1 MLLFN
6 AQIFHYKHIWC
17 LPFCMHAFNILR
29 NTLELAEAQNWQREP
44 NTYRSVNVP
53 SEKAFGN
60 TGHVR
65 CVCIHDECVRAW
77 VRNIFITVRRL
88 CTVAVIELD
97 HFHSFLFSSH
107 FITYTSFEFQK
118 RTHCQRMSEWVR
130 STTTH
135 YVAPFGS
142 VSEMV
147 NELAIVHSFRHP
159 LWAAENTYI
168 DRSVEALAASHFLC
182 LFLSLSVYLRVC
194 VSQNIQTHL
203 ILDLTSHPRTHTPKP
218 FILIKQTNLTHTQFT
233 HENRTIVAKRKKSP
247 NATSVFPLVDSF
259 FPIASIQLSY
269 NSFWLLHSMKIVCM
283 KRGTH
288 KRTSHL
294 SLSASLSVLSAHISM
309 TVKVTRRVHL

>member
-6 AQIFHYKHIWC
+6 AQIFYYKHIWC

-142 VSEMV
+142 VSKMV
-147 NELAIVHSFRHP
+147 NELAIAHSFRHP

-218 FILIKQTNLTHTQFT
+218 FTLIKQTNSTHTQFT

-269 NSFWLLHSMKIVCM
+269 HSFWLLHSMKIVCI
-283 KRGTH
+283 
-288 KRTSHL
+288 SL

>member
-97 HFHSFLFSSH
+97 HFHSYLFSSH
-107 FITYTSFEFQK
+107 FITYTNSRISK
-118 RTHCQRMSEWVR
+118 THSLTANEWMSALYNHSLR
-130 STTTH
+130 STVRICEWNGKWTGNCSFISTSTLSSWK
-135 YVAPFGS
+135 YLFWPKRWS
-142 VSEMV
+142 SRCVS
-147 NELAIVHSFRHP
+147 
-159 LWAAENTYI
+159 
-168 DRSVEALAASHFLC
+168 
-182 LFLSLSVYLRVC
+182 LSLSLSFSECVLACVRVTKHT
-194 VSQNIQTHL
+194 NTFN
-203 ILDLTSHPRTHTPKP
+203 PRFDIASAHTHTEAIYTNKANKFNSYSIHARKP
-218 FILIKQTNLTHTQFT
+218 N
-233 HENRTIVAKRKKSP
+233 NR
-247 NATSVFPLVDSF
+247 
-259 FPIASIQLSY
+259 
-269 NSFWLLHSMKIVCM
+269 C
-283 KRGTH
+283 
-288 KRTSHL
+288 
-294 SLSASLSVLSAHISM
+294 
-309 TVKVTRRVHL
+309 